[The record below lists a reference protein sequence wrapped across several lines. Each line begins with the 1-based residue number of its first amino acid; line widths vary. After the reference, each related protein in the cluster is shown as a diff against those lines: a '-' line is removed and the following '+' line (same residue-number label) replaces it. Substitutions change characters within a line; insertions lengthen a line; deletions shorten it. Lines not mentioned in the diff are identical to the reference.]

1 MNDSEM
7 IKTASQAEAVEKQ
20 AVEPMT
26 GPMAGGGGP
35 MPMDPAMMGGMPPM
49 GGVPP
54 MPPAGGDPAA
64 GGAPPFD
71 PSMLGM
77 PPEAGG
83 GEAPPFDPS
92 MLEAGGEPPA
102 EEPPPEDPLNDPER
116 DMDEDGRADT
126 MVPLNE
132 MKDFTVGIIEATK
145 GKKTQE
151 AAPPGMGGA
160 SSAGSAGPETPAGA
174 GPLASIGGAPAAEPA
189 AAMPKLGDIQRQ
201 MEEDLR

>member
-1 MNDSEM
+1 MNDSDM
-7 IKTASQAEAVEKQ
+7 IKTAAQAEAVEKQ

-26 GPMAGGGGP
+26 GPMAGGGQ

-54 MPPAGGDPAA
+54 MPPMGGDPAA

-71 PSMLGM
+71 PAMMGA
-77 PPEAGG
+77 PPAGG
-83 GEAPPFDPS
+83 GELPPFDPA

-151 AAPPGMGGA
+151 AAPPGMGG
-160 SSAGSAGPETPAGA
+160 SDGAGMSGPETPAGA
-174 GPLASIGGAPAAEPA
+174 GPLASIGGAPSAEPA
-189 AAMPKLGDIQRQ
+189 AAMPKLSDIQSQ